1 MILLENLGSETRLQK
16 IMEFR
21 TIDTNNKNLSKEQ
34 KGFYQAMQ
42 QYYGLKVRIP
52 TMTDKEKLIE
62 EALLNGGDVSE
73 LLGG

>member
-16 IMEFR
+16 IKEFR
-21 TIDTNNKNLSKEQ
+21 TLDTGNKNFSKDQ
-34 KGFYQAMQ
+34 RKFYQAMQ

-52 TMTDKEKLIE
+52 AMTDKEKLIE
-62 EALLNGGDVSE
+62 EALLNGGDVSK